1 CNAACA
7 GLSSPQSTPAAIM
20 DTRPWHRSYGPGVD
34 PSPVFEPLS
43 LPATFR
49 RTVERF
55 PDNRAL
61 VFMNR
66 TLTWAQLG
74 SEVERAAAGLAGL
87 GVEQGT
93 RVAVQLP
100 NIPQTVISFYAAL
113 SLGAEV
119 VMTNPLYTPRE
130 LEHQW
135 KDSGCT
141 HAIVSDFGF
150 EQKIRPER
158 DRFGVQHYVIASIP
172 EYMRF
177 PLKQLAPLKLR
188 KQDPPLVAKVAPG
201 AGITSFRDLLSNGR
215 RAPDVVD
222 IDLDAPAC
230 LQYTGGTTG
239 PSKGAV
245 LTHRNL
251 SVNVQQIHGWFT
263 GLELGKEVIL
273 NCLPLFHVF
282 GLSVGMNWA
291 VYSGAAMILMP
302 NPRDSKALVKNIA
315 KHGVTLFPGVPA
327 LFNTL
332 NNYPGISDIDVSSV
346 KYCFS
351 GSAPMA
357 EDVLRRFEE
366 LTGAVIVEGFGMSET
381 SPVTHCNPLGGV
393 RKIGTVGIPVA
404 ETDSRIV
411 DIDTGKTEMPVGE
424 EGELVIRG
432 PQVMAGYWQRPEET
446 ENAIRDGWMHT
457 GDLAVMDEDGYF
469 SIVGRKKDMIIRGGF
484 KIFPDE
490 VDAVLM
496 SHDSILE
503 VATIGVPDGDAG
515 EKVKSFVVLQPG
527 AELDAETLR
536 TWCREELAAYKVP
549 KEVEFLDEL
558 PKSSVMKILRREL
571 RERG

>member
-1 CNAACA
+1 
-7 GLSSPQSTPAAIM
+7 M